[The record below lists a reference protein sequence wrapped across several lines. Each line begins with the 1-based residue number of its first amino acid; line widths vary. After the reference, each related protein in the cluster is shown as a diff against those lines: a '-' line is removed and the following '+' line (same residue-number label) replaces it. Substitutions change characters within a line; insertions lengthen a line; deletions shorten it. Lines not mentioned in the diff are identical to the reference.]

1 MGALGPPSYALLLKR
16 LCFQSK
22 KGNALE
28 GFTKFGRIPQIYVKF
43 IFFRGNHDLAWIFAF
58 LGRKSVFSPLGLQ
71 KSSQKLMF
79 SLLLRGSPQGPVFG
93 PNERLWG
100 PKPQNG
106 WNFTILDQNGVVPLY
121 QSWCL
126 FKMSS
131 ISLGI
136 LDILNRNHRL

>member
-1 MGALGPPSYALLLKR
+1 MGTWRKNLYYVILSDHLFKAKKVRFWVILHDFAKFTIFAVKTTFCRKKMISGEISHIWAR
-16 LCFQSK
+16 NQFFRVWDSK
-22 KGNALE
+22 KAPRTL
-28 GFTKFGRIPQIYVKF
+28 R
-43 IFFRGNHDLAWIFAF
+43 L
-58 LGRKSVFSPLGLQ
+58 
-71 KSSQKLMF
+71 

-106 WNFTILDQNGVVPLY
+106 WNFTILGQNGVVPLY

-136 LDILNRNHRL
+136 LDVLTCRKS